1 MDNFIINPDNLN
13 KCGMEMNHISNE
25 LFEVIESMK
34 KEVMYLSEK
43 KQNDLLNEKHSK
55 LNDSINKTLNMSKT
69 IKELGDWFIL
79 LSNEWQIEKNIN
91 GESEF
96 EG

>member
-91 GESEF
+91 RNEKEQ
-96 EG
+96 